1 MTARR
6 REVPGGGGDEGR
18 WEVCAIG
25 VRVQSNRRFGMRDVR
40 YDGTSSKVVECGG
53 SVLTIK
59 TESGDTHTPQDVNID
74 ESWG

>member
-25 VRVQSNRRFGMRDVR
+25 VRVQSNGRFGMRVFDMMARVQKR
-40 YDGTSSKVVECGG
+40 YSVEGI
-53 SVLTIK
+53 VLTIN
-59 TESGDTHTPQDVNID
+59 TISGDTHTPQDVNID